1 MILYPTDIKEKERTI
16 SSIFINHA
24 WGPEQFVKS
33 TSLTHITAQLCALRA
48 VAAQALLTSGQNLLL
63 HHTAVQQL
71 QLLLSHIHPDGHPG
85 SGGCSPVSPRALP
98 FHPLWG
104 TEPPIF
110 VVRTDPSLHQPIT
123 VSCPRWMSLI

>member
-1 MILYPTDIKEKERTI
+1 MILYPTDIKEKGRTI

-85 SGGCSPVSPRALP
+85 SGGCSPLALHVHFHFIPYGELSP
-98 FHPLWG
+98 
-104 TEPPIF
+104 
-110 VVRTDPSLHQPIT
+110 PSLLSEPTRASTSPLLFPAHAG
-123 VSCPRWMSLI
+123 RL